1 MTTSKELFQRACE
14 AIPGGV
20 NSPVR
25 ALNSVD
31 SDPVYFKRGAG
42 CRMYD
47 LNDKEYID
55 FCASWGPLILGHAD
69 PDVVEAVKKT
79 AENGLSFGTCNPLEV
94 EMAELVKEMVP
105 SIEMI
110 RCVNSGTEAVMTA
123 VRLARGVTGRKY
135 IIKFD
140 GCYHGHSDYLL
151 VAAGSGV
158 LTHGITSSA
167 GVNDSAVSEVIV
179 LPYND
184 IEAVR
189 KAFEKYDG
197 QIAAV
202 IVEPVVGNMG
212 LVKPEGGFHRGLR
225 ELTALNGALLIFDE
239 VITGFR
245 FGPTTYGELVGI
257 KADITCLGKIIGG
270 GMPVGA
276 IGGSKKIME
285 HLAPVGPVYQ
295 AGTLSGN
302 PVALAAGIAT
312 LKKLRDETLYKRL
325 YALTEKVAETVNG
338 LSRKN
343 SLPVACAW
351 DTGIFTI
358 FFRSSCPENLAEVK
372 ECDFDKFT
380 AFFKA
385 MLERGYYMSPSQYEL
400 NFITAAHSEEDISK
414 FCKALREVILLI
426 FSHSQPD

>member
-1 MTTSKELFQRACE
+1 MTTSKELFQRAC
-14 AIPGGV
+14 ASIPGGV

-31 SDPVYFKRGAG
+31 SEPVYFKRGAG
-42 CRMYD
+42 CKMFD
-47 LNDKEYID
+47 INDRKYID
-55 FCASWGPLILGHAD
+55 FCMSWGPLILGHAD
-69 PDVVEAVKKT
+69 ADVVTAVID
-79 AENGLSFGTCNPLEV
+79 AAADGLSFGTCNPLEV
-94 EMAELVKEMVP
+94 EIAELIKDMVP
-105 SIEMI
+105 SLDMI

-123 VRLARGVTGRKY
+123 VRLARGVTGKKY

-151 VAAGSGV
+151 VAAGSGL

-184 IEAVR
+184 IDAVAQ
-189 KAFEKYDG
+189 AFEKYSG
-197 QIAAV
+197 EIAAV
-202 IVEPVVGNMG
+202 IIEPVVGNMG
-212 LVKPEGGFHRGLR
+212 LVKPVAGFHQELR
-225 ELTALNGALLIFDE
+225 RLTTENKTLLIFDE

-245 FGPTTYGELVGI
+245 FGPTTYGETIGV

-276 IGGSKKIME
+276 IGGSKAIME

-312 LKKLRDETLYKRL
+312 LKKLRQENIYPGLRKQ
-325 YALTEKVAETVNG
+325 TEKIGNTVNF
-338 LSRKN
+338 LATTS
-343 SLPVACAW
+343 SLPICCAW

-358 FFRSSCPENLAEVK
+358 FFRSSCPTNLDEVK
-372 ECDFDKFT
+372 ECDFAKYT
-380 AFFKA
+380 VFFKA
-385 MLERGYYMSPSQYEL
+385 MLERGYYISPSQYEL
-400 NFITAAHSEEDISK
+400 NFISAAHSEQVIDE
-414 FCKALREVILLI
+414 FCAVLQEVIPGL
-426 FSHSQPD
+426 